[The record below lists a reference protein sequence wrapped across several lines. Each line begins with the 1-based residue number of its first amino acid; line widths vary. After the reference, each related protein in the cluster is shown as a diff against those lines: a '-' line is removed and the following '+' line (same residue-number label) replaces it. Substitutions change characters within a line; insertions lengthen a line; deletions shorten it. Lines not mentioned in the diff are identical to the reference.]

1 MRLFIIGVCTWIFF
15 CVSINSGYAQCVKVP
30 ENTVKKA
37 YDINKD
43 EKVDIKYSSDD
54 KSSGM
59 ITADTNFDGKPDMV
73 IHVKDGKFDSAEADT
88 DYDGTM
94 EKKFSDVAQF
104 NQWLNESH
112 PDFNDA
118 LSHADG
124 TFEIWKF

>member
-1 MRLFIIGVCTWIFF
+1 MRLFFIGVCSWIFF
-15 CVSINSGYAQCVKVP
+15 STNINSGYAQCVKVP

-118 LSHADG
+118 LSRADG